1 MPATGTAPP
10 NSDVSPYTWALGHGS
25 GSDLS
30 PTPSS
35 SQSSGSQRR
44 ARMSNNRVREAFER
58 SVACSPV
65 SLNTS
70 HESIV
75 PNAASGGTPPSR
87 ISHSIFVPEKY
98 GSSTSPVR
106 SRKSGSRPA
115 SLSSSQRRAVRRS
128 CQTIARCSGS
138 PLSRSQATTVSRW
151 FVIPMPASERPSIPA
166 ESSASLATERVTS
179 QISLASCS
187 TQPGRGKCWRNSRYA
202 RPTGRP
208 RSSKVM
214 QVVPVVPW
222 SIARI
227 KSSAAYPAGIV
238 PARPRTGPRRKRSL
252 PDVEAHITGTVW
264 KIECKVG
271 QEVEEGDTLV
281 ILESMKMEMPVEAED
296 GGTVAEIVC
305 AEGQSVSEGDTL
317 VVLE

>member
-1 MPATGTAPP
+1 M
-10 NSDVSPYTWALGHGS
+10 
-25 GSDLS
+25 
-30 PTPSS
+30 
-35 SQSSGSQRR
+35 
-44 ARMSNNRVREAFER
+44 
-58 SVACSPV
+58 
-65 SLNTS
+65 
-70 HESIV
+70 
-75 PNAASGGTPPSR
+75 
-87 ISHSIFVPEKY
+87 
-98 GSSTSPVR
+98 R
-106 SRKSGSRPA
+106 SRKSGSWPA

-128 CQTIARCSGS
+128 CQTIARWSGS
-138 PLSRSQATTVSRW
+138 PLSRSHATTVSRW

-166 ESSASLATERVTS
+166 ESSASFATARVTS

-202 RPTGRP
+202 RPAGRP
-208 RSSKVM
+208 RSSKAM

-227 KSSAAYPAGIV
+227 KTVRQPIPQVSS
-238 PARPRTGPRRKRSL
+238 RPM

-264 KIECKVG
+264 KIECEVG

-296 GGTVAEIVC
+296 AGTVAEIVC